1 MALRPFM
8 NKEVNFDLFL
18 EMLTE
23 KVDQQRVALQL
34 KQFVDIEFSL
44 YGLPLVIVEIMSFL
58 TK

>member
-1 MALRPFM
+1 M